1 MVTARELIV
10 NADRIAKERGLTQA
24 EWCKRAGLDEVGVAV
39 SRTYKRGDC
48 KLTTM
53 VKLLKPL
60 GYELKIVK
68 RSVAE

>member
-10 NADRIAKERGLTQA
+10 DADRIAKERGLTQA

-60 GYELKIVK
+60 GYELEIVK

>member
-60 GYELKIVK
+60 GYELKIVRK
-68 RSVAE
+68 GATE

>member
-1 MVTARELIV
+1 MITARELIV

-60 GYELKIVK
+60 GYELEIVRK
-68 RSVAE
+68 GATE

>member
-10 NADRIAKERGLTQA
+10 DADRIAKERGLTQA

-48 KLTTM
+48 KVST
-53 VKLLKPL
+53 LLRLLEPL
-60 GYELKIVK
+60 GCKLSIQKCDSK
-68 RSVAE
+68 

>member
-1 MVTARELIV
+1 MITARELIV
-10 NADRIAKERGLTQA
+10 DADRIAKERGLTQA

-60 GYELKIVK
+60 GYELEIVK

>member
-10 NADRIAKERGLTQA
+10 DADRIAKERGLTQA

-53 VKLLKPL
+53 VKLLEPL
-60 GYELKIVK
+60 GYELEIVRK
-68 RSVAE
+68 GATE